1 MARLKNTKPPVE
13 LETLEVELEEE
24 KVEEVE
30 EVEEVE
36 VKPTPPTPNGLPL
49 QQETFLSHYNP
60 Q

>member
-30 EVEEVE
+30 EVE
-36 VKPTPPTPNGLPL
+36 VKPTSTTPNGLPL